1 MEISARVSCD
11 GTAVFLARLIVEDLV
26 VNCVA
31 PMFEF
36 GSDAAVRR
44 NEEVFMAVLERL
56 DD

>member
-31 PMFEF
+31 PLFEF
-36 GSDAAVRR
+36 GRDAAVRR